1 MINQNLGK
9 YFGAKS
15 APSYS
20 PSTGGNG
27 FEIRQFGV
35 YDRELHEPTIL
46 TCLKIITN
54 AVGSLPVHCAFGGV
68 VYKPFDD
75 RIPSDVAKLIR
86 RPNQNETTQQLMA
99 KVAAN
104 MTMTNEAYLQ
114 FKTLGGTIKSIEC
127 IPSSKVSRSQNSR
140 GEWVYTGTD
149 NQNRVIISGEIVRIP
164 GVQIDNQSM
173 NILKN
178 SRSLI
183 DLSLD
188 SINSATK
195 YHKSGPKNA
204 GFVVTK
210 SKLNDEQ
217 YARVQSSLDS
227 LSDEDESGRI
237 RLLEN
242 MEFVANPF
250 SMKDSGFNETRDQS
264 VETIAMLMGVPL
276 QLLGGTGDSSFKDLK
291 EVRAAFLGITINPIL
306 VAIENAIHDRLNYKY
321 QIDFQ
326 EREYLNSD
334 YEARAKLGME
344 MFKLGLAS
352 NIEARELADM
362 DNEGIE
368 EKFVAESNNLTFTP
382 TQEV

>member
-9 YFGAKS
+9 YFGQKS
-15 APSYS
+15 APVS
-20 PSTGGNG
+20 PSTGGSG
-27 FEIRQFGV
+27 QFRQFGE

-46 TCLKIITN
+46 TCLKIIAN
-54 AVGSLPVHCAFGGV
+54 AVGSLPVYCTYGGV
-68 VYKPFDD
+68 TYKPFDE
-75 RIPSDVAKLIR
+75 RVPADVAKLIR
-86 RPNQNETTQQLMA
+86 RPNDNETTQQLMS
-99 KVAAN
+99 KIAAN
-104 MTMTNEAYLQ
+104 MIMSNEAYLQ
-114 FKTLGGTIKSIEC
+114 FKTIGSIIKSIEC
-127 IPSSKVSRSQNSR
+127 IPSNRVTRFQNGR
-140 GEWVYTGTD
+140 GQWEYKGTD
-149 NQNRVIISGEIVRIP
+149 NQNKVIISSEIVRIP
-164 GVQIDNQSM
+164 GVQIDSQSL
-173 NILKN
+173 NILRN
-178 SRSLI
+178 ARNLI

-188 SINSATK
+188 SINSATS

-204 GFVVTK
+204 GFIVTK

-217 YARVQSSLDS
+217 YSRVQSAIDE
-227 LSDEDESGRI
+227 LSDEDQAGR
-237 RLLEN
+237 LKVLEN

-250 SMKDSGFNETRDQS
+250 SMKDSGFNETREQS

-306 VAIENAIHDRLNYKY
+306 VAIENAIHDRLDYKY

-326 EREYLNSD
+326 EREYLNADFEGRS
-334 YEARAKLGME
+334 KLGME

-368 EKFVAESNNLTFTP
+368 EKFVAESNNLTFTN